1 MATDP
6 WARPTYFGS
15 RYGTLCC
22 IQLSKPSGTYI
33 KNFTTYCGQL
43 QLAYKD
49 PSNGVTIQKGTK
61 PRVLKG
67 AVWYSRPTSAKTE
80 PDSYSKSEYD
90 MANYPAAPNNY
101 PNYLGENFWK
111 PLEFEFDVP
120 SVDLSGTTCYCGFY
134 TDIDSPNASSN
145 FCFPKDPNA
154 TMIYNKKLTMTTWD
168 RGFRIKANSLNPV
181 PPYTKPQIGI
191 KSNST
196 KICRYNDNA
205 TVYWTSSSGSSSNT
219 YLNINGTKVNQNSG
233 DNAGNFTFSPKTY
246 GVSQGSS
253 YNVTVY
259 RNGPYGGGT
268 TVSDSQ
274 TLYTYTEPTLDNLTR
289 NIPII
294 NANQSEKFTWN
305 TNIPNWK
312 GKTLE
317 THTLKLT
324 INGNNVTELNDLN
337 NKTDIKELTVPNV
350 GKYVKFDPSKIN
362 GQEVDVKLTKV
373 HTQDSAV
380 PSAEKSSNITV
391 RRIPVKTV
399 EKSSIIY
406 KLVDTSGKVTSTVL
420 PEDAIIDRK
429 KNGGINVSFTY
440 PSNTSNEH
448 YGIVHGYKL
457 IIYGYKGAKIFERDY
472 DTTNLTTN
480 MTIDVNSLMWS
491 SANKLRIYA
500 YYKHS
505 STEYNPEVD
514 NKKYLGPYIEKTFP
528 TVITRLDIPEINY
541 PAEGSSWINN
551 NFRILFQ
558 LPNDGDFS
566 LYPDEIADN
575 YIYRDIQLKVTSG
588 NQSVTYSWTSNP
600 LIFSID
606 KATYKAKVS
615 INPSLMNNFPIG
627 NSYSLK
633 IRVRKNYGYP
643 NANKY
648 AEDSWSDW
656 SLERKFTIKTHSLSV
671 NEGDYIMATDYEKMY
686 NMILAMRNTYP
697 TYNLK
702 CHLVKKGDY
711 ILASDFDLVYQ
722 DIWSCFNTVNNWGK
736 YGTTKSKVKF
746 NEGRNLPSFS
756 STVGEYVT
764 DLEDDTSPNGRNYMI
779 KMISDA
785 NLLR

>member
-1 MATDP
+1 MSEYNNEGSYIQVEFKGKHS
-6 WARPTYFGS
+6 ARKMSCNVGDVCKKFTIRLFRVASGYIGSGSGSIRVSSSTAPTL
-15 RYGTLCC
+15 R
-22 IQLSKPSGTYI
+22 
-33 KNFTTYCGQL
+33 
-43 QLAYKD
+43 
-49 PSNGVTIQKGTK
+49 
-61 PRVLKG
+61 G
-67 AVWYSRPTSAKTE
+67 AVWRTKPSNLSVE
-80 PDSYSKSEYD
+80 PDYVSKNQFDVSTLTPCTNSNKIRPSNPYGK
-90 MANYPAAPNNY
+90 
-101 PNYLGENFWK
+101 LFT
-111 PLEFEFDVP
+111 FEFDEIAKGATNNYLWIGLKAE
-120 SVDLSGTTCYCGFY
+120 SNGWFGFTVD
-134 TDIDSPNASSN
+134 
-145 FCFPKDPNA
+145 KDPGEWFFIGPSGA
-154 TMIYNKKLTMTTWD
+154 TTNLSK
-168 RGFRIKANSLNPV
+168 
-181 PPYTKPQIGI
+181 
-191 KSNST
+191 
-196 KICRYNDNA
+196 
-205 TVYWTSSSGSSSNT
+205 YWMDFSSGGIGNPIQPPKISITDYKQITRFDNNNAYVNWSGSQNSQSKT
-219 YLNINGTKVNQNSG
+219 YLDINGKRVNQNSG
-233 DNAGNFTFSPKTY
+233 DNAGSFTFSPKTY
-246 GVSQGSS
+246 GVGQGSS
-253 YNVTVY
+253 YETKVY
-259 RNGPYGGGT
+259 RENVYNT
-268 TVSDSQ
+268 KTIVSDAR
-274 TLYTYTEPTLDNLTR
+274 TMYTYTEPTLSNLTR
-289 NIPII
+289 EIPII

-373 HTQDSAV
+373 HTQDSNV
-380 PSAEKSSNITV
+380 PNASLSTKITV

-420 PEDAIIDRK
+420 PEDAIVDRK

-528 TVITRLDIPEINY
+528 TVITRLDTPEINY

-643 NANKY
+643 DANKY

>member
-1 MATDP
+1 MADYTSNAINAYDALDRKGNLYGGWKGWHAQSP
-6 WARPTYFGS
+6 IIIASGS
-15 RYGTLCC
+15 VKFERKTEDDELVYITGTV
-22 IQLSKPSGTYI
+22 GTYI
-33 KNFTTYCGQL
+33 
-43 QLAYKD
+43 
-49 PSNGVTIQKGTK
+49 PSKANGDYRYPILIKIFVG
-61 PRVLKG
+61 
-67 AVWYSRPTSAKTE
+67 S
-80 PDSYSKSEYD
+80 SE
-90 MANYPAAPNNY
+90 
-101 PNYLGENFWK
+101 K
-111 PLEFEFDVP
+111 
-120 SVDLSGTTCYCGFY
+120 LSGTLNKNQNNVKINPPSFK
-134 TDIDSPNASSN
+134 IDT
-145 FCFPKDPNA
+145 KV
-154 TMIYNKKLTMTTWD
+154 
-168 RGFRIKANSLNPV
+168 SLNNNTDDITIHYYCCAGSGGNEIPACTSQHKHTDEIV
-181 PPYTKPQIGI
+181 FKLPAGTLKYLPYTKPAI
-191 KSNST
+191 KISSEST
-196 KICRYNDNA
+196 KISRYDGSA
-205 TVYWTSSSGSSSNT
+205 TIKWNESKGSHSTT
-219 YLNINGTKVNQNSG
+219 YLDINGRRVNQNSG
-233 DNAGNFTFSPKTY
+233 DNAGSFTFSPKTY

-274 TLYTYTEPTLDNLTR
+274 TLYTYTEPTLSNLTR
-289 NIPII
+289 EIPII
-294 NANQSEKFTWN
+294 NANQSEKFAWN
-305 TNIPNWK
+305 TNVPNWK

-350 GKYVKFDPSKIN
+350 GKYVKFDSSKIN
-362 GQEVDVKLTKV
+362 GQEVDVKLTKA
-373 HTQDSAV
+373 HTQDSNV
-380 PSAEKSSNITV
+380 PNASLSTKITV

-406 KLVDTSGKVTSTVL
+406 KLVDTSGKVTNTVL
-420 PEDAIIDRK
+420 PEDAIVDRK

-528 TVITRLDIPEINY
+528 TVITRLDTPEINY

-566 LYPDEIADN
+566 LYPNEIADN

-643 NANKY
+643 DANKY

-656 SLERKFTIKTHSLSV
+656 SLERKFTIKTHSLFV

-736 YGTTKSKVKF
+736 YGATKSKVKF
-746 NEGRNLPSFS
+746 NEGQNLPSFS

-785 NLLR
+785 NLLK

>member
-1 MATDP
+1 MADYTSNAINAYDALDSKGNLYGGWKGWHAQSP
-6 WARPTYFGS
+6 IIIASGS
-15 RYGTLCC
+15 VKFERKTEDDELVYITGTV
-22 IQLSKPSGTYI
+22 GTYI
-33 KNFTTYCGQL
+33 PSKAVSDGGRY
-43 QLAYKD
+43 AYPILIKIFVG
-49 PSNGVTIQKGTK
+49 N
-61 PRVLKG
+61 
-67 AVWYSRPTSAKTE
+67 
-80 PDSYSKSEYD
+80 SEK
-90 MANYPAAPNNY
+90 
-101 PNYLGENFWK
+101 F
-111 PLEFEFDVP
+111 
-120 SVDLSGTTCYCGFY
+120 SGTL
-134 TDIDSPNASSN
+134 NKNSN
-145 FCFPKDPNA
+145 HVEINPPSFKIN
-154 TMIYNKKLTMTTWD
+154 TKV
-168 RGFRIKANSLNPV
+168 SLNNNKDDITIHYYCCAGSGGNEIPTCTSQHKHTDEIV
-181 PPYTKPQIGI
+181 FKLPAGTLKYLPYTKPAI
-191 KSNST
+191 KISSEST
-196 KICRYNDNA
+196 KISRYDGSA
-205 TVYWTSSSGSSSNT
+205 TIKWNESKGSHSTT
-219 YLNINGTKVNQNSG
+219 YLDINGRRVNQNSG
-233 DNAGNFTFSPKTY
+233 DNAGSFTFSPKTY

-274 TLYTYTEPTLDNLTR
+274 TLYTYTEPTLSNLTR
-289 NIPII
+289 EIPII
-294 NANQSEKFTWN
+294 NANQFEKFAWN
-305 TNIPNWK
+305 TNVPNWK

-373 HTQDSAV
+373 HTQDNVV
-380 PSAEKSSNITV
+380 PSIEKSTKITV

-420 PEDAIIDRK
+420 PEDAIVDRK

-528 TVITRLDIPEINY
+528 TVITRLDTPEINY

-566 LYPDEIADN
+566 LYPNEIADN

-643 NANKY
+643 DANKY

-656 SLERKFTIKTHSLSV
+656 SLERKFTIKTHSLFV

-736 YGTTKSKVKF
+736 YGATKSKVKF
-746 NEGRNLPSFS
+746 NEGQNLPSFS

-785 NLLR
+785 NLLK

>member
-1 MATDP
+1 MAADYYTSNAINAYDALDSKGNLYGGWKGWHAQSP
-6 WARPTYFGS
+6 IIIASGS
-15 RYGTLCC
+15 VKFERKAEDDELVYITGTV
-22 IQLSKPSGTYI
+22 GTYI
-33 KNFTTYCGQL
+33 PSK
-43 QLAYKD
+43 AI
-49 PSNGVTIQKGTK
+49 SNGGRYAYPILIKIFVGN
-61 PRVLKG
+61 
-67 AVWYSRPTSAKTE
+67 
-80 PDSYSKSEYD
+80 SE
-90 MANYPAAPNNY
+90 
-101 PNYLGENFWK
+101 K
-111 PLEFEFDVP
+111 
-120 SVDLSGTTCYCGFY
+120 LSGTL
-134 TDIDSPNASSN
+134 
-145 FCFPKDPNA
+145 
-154 TMIYNKKLTMTTWD
+154 NKNLNHVEINPPSFEINTKV
-168 RGFRIKANSLNPV
+168 SLNNNKDDITIHYYCCAGSGGNEIPACTSQHKHTDEIV
-181 PPYTKPQIGI
+181 FKLPAGRLKYLPYTKPVI
-191 KSNST
+191 KISSEST
-196 KICRYNDNA
+196 KISRYDGSA
-205 TVYWTSSSGSSSNT
+205 TIKWNKSAGSHSTT
-219 YLNINGTKVNQNSG
+219 YLDINGKRVNQNSG
-233 DNAGNFTFSPKTY
+233 DNAGSFTFSPKTY

-380 PSAEKSSNITV
+380 PSTEKSTKITV

-420 PEDAIIDRK
+420 PEDAIVDRK

-480 MTIDVNSLMWS
+480 MTIDVNSLIWS

-505 STEYNPEVD
+505 STEYNPEVN

-528 TVITRLDIPEINY
+528 TVITRLDTPEINY

-551 NFRILFQ
+551 NFRVLFQ

-566 LYPDEIADN
+566 LYPSEIADD

-643 NANKY
+643 DANKY

-656 SLERKFTIKTHSLSV
+656 SLERKFTIKTHSLFV

-697 TYNLK
+697 TYSLK

-785 NLLR
+785 NLLK

>member
-1 MATDP
+1 MADYTSNAINAYDALDSKGNLYGGWKGWHAQSP
-6 WARPTYFGS
+6 IIIASGS
-15 RYGTLCC
+15 VKFERKAEDDELVYITGTV
-22 IQLSKPSGTYI
+22 GTYI
-33 KNFTTYCGQL
+33 PSK
-43 QLAYKD
+43 AI
-49 PSNGVTIQKGTK
+49 SNGDRYAYPILIKIFVGN
-61 PRVLKG
+61 
-67 AVWYSRPTSAKTE
+67 
-80 PDSYSKSEYD
+80 SE
-90 MANYPAAPNNY
+90 
-101 PNYLGENFWK
+101 K
-111 PLEFEFDVP
+111 
-120 SVDLSGTTCYCGFY
+120 LSGTL
-134 TDIDSPNASSN
+134 
-145 FCFPKDPNA
+145 
-154 TMIYNKKLTMTTWD
+154 NKNLNHVEINPPSFKINT
-168 RGFRIKANSLNPV
+168 KVSLNNNKDDITIHYYCCAGSGGNEV
-181 PPYTKPQIGI
+181 PSCTSQHKHTDEIVFKLPAGTLKYLPYTKPAI
-191 KSNST
+191 KISSEST
-196 KICRYNDNA
+196 KISRYDGSA
-205 TVYWTSSSGSSSNT
+205 TIKWNESKGSHSTT
-219 YLNINGTKVNQNSG
+219 YLDINGRRVNQNSG
-233 DNAGNFTFSPKTY
+233 DNAGSFTFSPKTY

-373 HTQDSAV
+373 HTQDNVV
-380 PSAEKSSNITV
+380 PSAEKSTKITV

-420 PEDAIIDRK
+420 PEDAIVDRK

-505 STEYNPEVD
+505 SAEYNPEVD

-528 TVITRLDIPEINY
+528 TVITRLDTPEINY

-566 LYPDEIADN
+566 LYPNEIADN

-643 NANKY
+643 DANKY

-656 SLERKFTIKTHSLSV
+656 SLERKFTIKTHSLFV

-785 NLLR
+785 NLLK

>member
-1 MATDP
+1 MADYTSNAINAYDALDRKGNLYGGWKGWHAQQP
-6 WARPTYFGS
+6 IIIASGS
-15 RYGTLCC
+15 VKFERKTEDDELVYITGTV
-22 IQLSKPSGTYI
+22 GTYI
-33 KNFTTYCGQL
+33 PSKAISDGGNY
-43 QLAYKD
+43 AYPILIKIFVG
-49 PSNGVTIQKGTK
+49 N
-61 PRVLKG
+61 
-67 AVWYSRPTSAKTE
+67 
-80 PDSYSKSEYD
+80 SE
-90 MANYPAAPNNY
+90 
-101 PNYLGENFWK
+101 K
-111 PLEFEFDVP
+111 
-120 SVDLSGTTCYCGFY
+120 LSGTL
-134 TDIDSPNASSN
+134 
-145 FCFPKDPNA
+145 
-154 TMIYNKKLTMTTWD
+154 NKNLNHVETNPPSFKINT
-168 RGFRIKANSLNPV
+168 KVSLNNNTDDITIHYYCCAGSGGNEIPACTSQHKHTDEIV
-181 PPYTKPQIGI
+181 FKLPAGTLKYLPYTKPAI
-191 KSNST
+191 KISSEST
-196 KICRYNDNA
+196 KISRYDGSA
-205 TVYWTSSSGSSSNT
+205 TIKWNESKGSHSTT
-219 YLNINGTKVNQNSG
+219 YLDINGRRVNQNSG
-233 DNAGNFTFSPKTY
+233 DNAGSFTFSPKTY

-274 TLYTYTEPTLDNLTR
+274 TLYTYTEPTLSNLTR
-289 NIPII
+289 EIPII
-294 NANQSEKFTWN
+294 NANQSEKFAWN
-305 TNIPNWK
+305 TNVPNWK

-350 GKYVKFDPSKIN
+350 GKYVKFDSSKIN
-362 GQEVDVKLTKV
+362 GQEIDVKLTKA
-373 HTQDSAV
+373 HTQDSNV
-380 PSAEKSSNITV
+380 PNASLSTKITV

-420 PEDAIIDRK
+420 PEDAIVDRK

-505 STEYNPEVD
+505 SAEYNPEVD

-528 TVITRLDIPEINY
+528 TVITRLDTPEINY

-566 LYPDEIADN
+566 LYPNEIADN

-643 NANKY
+643 DANKY

-656 SLERKFTIKTHSLSV
+656 SLERKFTIKTHSLFV

-785 NLLR
+785 NLLK